1 MLAPGVS
8 ATGAVIGGVDCM
20 VCEVGGSTGTIAYFH
35 GGGYRL
41 GAPAGWA
48 GFASRLAAASGKR
61 VVVPGYRLAPE
72 HPFPAALH
80 DAVAVYRALLEDG
93 SAPFVG
99 GDSAGGGLAA
109 ALALAC
115 RDLSLTPPARV
126 VLLSPWLDL
135 TCGAENRAGD
145 PNEMYF
151 PRSAAVDAAT
161 LYLQGSDPK
170 EPLASPL
177 FGDLTGYPP
186 TLLLVSSAE
195 YLLDDALAFQAKL
208 SKAGRRVE
216 AEIVPGQPHVWPV
229 LAPDSTEAK
238 RAFARIAR
246 FIS

>member
-1 MLAPGVS
+1 MLASGSRAQDITIAGV
-8 ATGAVIGGVDCM
+8 GCM
-20 VCEVGGSTGTIAYFH
+20 VCDTANASGTLLYFH

-48 GFASRLAAASGKR
+48 GFASGLAAASKKR
-61 VVVPGYRLAPE
+61 IIVPDYRLAPE

-80 DAVAVYRALLEDG
+80 DAMTVYRALLGDG
-93 SAPFVG
+93 GAPFSG

-115 RDLSLTPPARV
+115 RDLILTPPAGV

-135 TCGAENRAGD
+135 TCTDHNRAGD

-151 PRSAAVDAAT
+151 PRTAAIDAAA
-161 LYLQGSDPK
+161 LYLQGADPK
-170 EPLASPL
+170 APLASPL
-177 FGDLTGYPP
+177 FGDMADYPP

-195 YLLDDALAFQAKL
+195 YLLDDALAFQGTL

-216 AEIVPGQPHVWPV
+216 AEIALGQPHVWPI
-229 LAPDSTEAK
+229 LAPDSAEGK
-238 RAFARIAR
+238 RAIARIAS
-246 FIS
+246 FLT